1 MVLGQAPWLSCMI
14 RFGLRLSIEVVFIPH
29 GRPQRN
35 GAIEY
40 FNGYK
45 SQRTTPVANAC
56 GNCLP
61 VFR

>member
-1 MVLGQAPWLSCMI
+1 MI